1 MNKINFFFFS
11 KILVKLSEDH
21 VSQKLRAL
29 HKVQCGLSQEEAE
42 VKFIKE
48 SQKLSEYGMH
58 LYKSQWVSNVY
69 TVPTA
74 VLY

>member
-1 MNKINFFFFS
+1 MYV

-58 LYKSQWVSNVY
+58 LYKSQWVSTIVSNVK
-69 TVPTA
+69 TQAEGTSV
-74 VLY
+74 

>member
-1 MNKINFFFFS
+1 M
-11 KILVKLSEDH
+11 KLSEEH

-42 VKFIKE
+42 VKFVKE

-58 LYKSQWVSNVY
+58 MYKAQWVSGLNY
-69 TVPTA
+69 TYTRGLRDGVI
-74 VLY
+74 